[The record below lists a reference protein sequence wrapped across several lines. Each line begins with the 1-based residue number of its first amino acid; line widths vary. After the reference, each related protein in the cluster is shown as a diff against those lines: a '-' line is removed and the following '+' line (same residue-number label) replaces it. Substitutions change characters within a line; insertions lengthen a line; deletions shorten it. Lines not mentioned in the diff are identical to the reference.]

1 MRNLFLSCI
10 TVISLISLSS
20 AVYGATSLVASVD
33 KNPVMVGE
41 QFTLTLTANAKLNQS
56 NLDSSALLK
65 QFTVGSTSMG
75 SSTRIVNGDISQQTT
90 WNISLVQ
97 LNAGQYKIPSFTVN
111 GASSE
116 PIDIEVIKQPTTGKT
131 TTDNQD
137 VKLVVEFEHTS
148 AYVGQQLLYRV
159 KLYIGTA
166 LQRAQLQA
174 PTLEGAE
181 ISPLGEDEDST
192 EILNGRRYRVIS
204 RNYSIRPTQAGEF
217 QLSGSVFRGDIS
229 LSQRT
234 SFFNNGRS
242 KPVTLIGDSKP
253 FSVLPIPES
262 FPGDWLVSAQVALD
276 DQWTEQS
283 EYKVGEP
290 ITRTITLTAAD
301 TTVEQLPSIAPKF
314 GPGINTYPDKRT
326 TQQGLNGTTLI
337 AQAVQKF
344 AVIPSAAGKVTFPE
358 VRLPWFNSRSNE
370 LQWATLP
377 AKTIIVVQ
385 GEAPVTQEM
394 TPTLPD
400 NVIKPAATTTAPI
413 VVSHANGQLIYWQL
427 ATLTLSLLLIMAI
440 VFIVRH
446 NRRVSPTLKKQPR
459 PTTGEGARMEKAL
472 SDKDASAILKE
483 FPLWLASEQQLDLAQ
498 LASVAPELARQYQ
511 TLATNRFGQH
521 TAAIDVAA
529 FAAQFKGYCRQ
540 LQQNDTAPLSGL
552 YPNQRR

>member
-97 LNAGQYKIPSFTVN
+97 LKAGQYKIPSFTVN

-116 PIDIEVIKQPTTGKT
+116 PIDIEVIEQPTTGKT

-253 FSVLPIPES
+253 FSVLPIPEN

-394 TPTLPD
+394 APALPD
-400 NVIKPAATTTAPI
+400 NVIKPAPSASAPI

-440 VFIVRH
+440 VIIVRH
-446 NRRVSPTLKKQPR
+446 NRPASPTLKKQPR

-521 TAAIDVAA
+521 TSAIDVAA

-540 LQQNDTAPLSGL
+540 LQQSDTAPLSGL